1 MSDTAKGSK
10 VPSSVPVPKMRRGF
24 KGFYKEIV
32 REMKHVTWPT
42 PKETTR
48 LTGIVLAVCTMIV
61 LLLMAATFLFG
72 TLIQLIV
79 KGAV

>member
-1 MSDTAKGSK
+1 MSESPKASK
-10 VPSSVPVPKMRRGF
+10 MPAGVPVPKLRRGF
-24 KGFYKEIV
+24 KGFYKDVV

-48 LTGIVLAVCTMIV
+48 LTGIVLAVCTLIV

-72 TLIQLIV
+72 TLLHLIV
-79 KGAV
+79 KGGA